1 MDLGKAAFTAF
12 GSIFG
17 RGVALS
23 RFGAD
28 VQKLRQKFGPY
39 MGPVATSGGPNL
51 ELIKD
56 LKKVC
61 PPPLKQF
68 PNRTS
73 NKFFLRSI
81 FLSSMSASIKK
92 KVSQNWTKL
101 QQTTNNNKQQQTTT
115 NNKQQTTIFSAKNK

>member
-1 MDLGKAAFTAF
+1 MAIF

-39 MGPVATSGGPNL
+39 MGDGATSGGPNS
-51 ELIKD
+51 ELIKA

-61 PPPLKQF
+61 PPPL
-68 PNRTS
+68 NE
-73 NKFFLRSI
+73 I
-81 FLSSMSASIKK
+81 
-92 KVSQNWTKL
+92 
-101 QQTTNNNKQQQTTT
+101 
-115 NNKQQTTIFSAKNK
+115 

>member
-92 KVSQNWTKL
+92 KSKPKL
-101 QQTTNNNKQQQTTT
+101 DKVATNNKQQQTT